1 MEEFS
6 NAVLEERDL
15 VNEQLRLK
23 ESEIDQERM
32 LRKELNERLT
42 ELQNKVRNIL
52 LIFLSY
58 CIVLY
63 CTVHTCVTLT
73 SLNFFFIF
81 ISYFIYICY
90 SIFLLFHSYFFIS
103 HFISFQFV
111 GHNNIQVQ
119 QAESK
124 SSGAANFVS

>member
-63 CTVHTCVTLT
+63 
-73 SLNFFFIF
+73 
-81 ISYFIYICY
+81 
-90 SIFLLFHSYFFIS
+90 
-103 HFISFQFV
+103 
-111 GHNNIQVQ
+111 
-119 QAESK
+119 
-124 SSGAANFVS
+124 